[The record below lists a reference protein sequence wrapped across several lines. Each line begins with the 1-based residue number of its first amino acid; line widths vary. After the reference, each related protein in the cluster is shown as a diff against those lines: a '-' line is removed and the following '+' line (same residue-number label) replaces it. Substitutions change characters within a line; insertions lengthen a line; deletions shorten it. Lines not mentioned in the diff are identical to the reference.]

1 MDPLYILT
9 VILSYVVINAICAIV
24 IFLLWR
30 RIHNRFSG
38 SGLWLAGYLTQFTGI
53 ALVLMR
59 NILPGSIAVILG
71 NGLLIT
77 SAILVYIGLEKF
89 VGKSGPQWQ
98 NAFLLMGFLAI
109 HAFFFFI
116 SPSLTARNI
125 NISLALIAVCGQSAW
140 LLFRRVDPDM
150 RPITQGPGLILA
162 GYCLTSLVRIA
173 ADLVVPSGNDF
184 FRSTNFDTLVLVAYQ
199 MLFIALTFTLSL
211 MVNLRLF
218 RDLERDIAIRR
229 KVEEALRE
237 SEEKFSKA
245 FHSSPEAILISHARD
260 GYLLEV
266 NDSFCRLSGYSREE
280 ALSNSS
286 IPHSLWANP
295 QDEEECFALLQK
307 DHRVRN
313 LEYDFR
319 TKSGGLLHCL
329 YSGEIIHLAGDAYI
343 LSVVSDIT
351 GRKQAEEVLRRSEA
365 NFRGIFENSPEGL
378 FIIDVLDKGKFRI
391 RESNR
396 TQEKISGISQ
406 RLLDGKFLEEVFPA
420 DTAQAMRA
428 SCLRCV
434 EQGMPISMEE
444 GLDLP
449 AGRKYVHTT
458 LAPVRDDAG
467 RIYRIIGSTLDISE
481 RKWAEETLRMR
492 LNLWEY
498 AAQHTVDE
506 LMQKALDEI
515 EGITGSPISFY
526 HFVME
531 DEASLS
537 LQAWSTRTQREF
549 CQAEGRGMHYN
560 LDQAGVWADCIR
572 ERKPIIHNDYESLPN
587 RKGMPEGHATVVR
600 ELVVPTFHG
609 GRMVSVL
616 GIGNKPSPYDEQDA
630 ELLSSIA
637 DIVWVIVD
645 HKRTEEEI
653 HQLQAQLEQ
662 MAVHDSLTGLY
673 NRYYLDVTLK
683 RELARAARE
692 KYPVSFIMIDID
704 RFKRVNDTFGHKAGD
719 AVLQSLASLLLENSR
734 ASDIIF
740 RIGGEEFLAVLPKVK
755 VDLALQIAEKWRKN
769 FLDSTLL
776 LGYGGVKATISCG
789 VAAFPRHGTTGTDL
803 IASADE
809 ALYQAK
815 AAGRNQSAIWKHVN
829 PKPKPS
835 AEVKIPKS

>member
-1 MDPLYILT
+1 MDPIYVIT
-9 VILSYVVINAICAIV
+9 VILSCIVINAICAIV
-24 IFLLWR
+24 SYLLWR
-30 RIHNRFSG
+30 RIHKRFSG
-38 SGLWLAGYLTQFTGI
+38 SGLWLAGYLAQFAGVSLILLRT
-53 ALVLMR
+53 
-59 NILPGSIAVILG
+59 ILPESIAVILG

-77 SAILVYIGLEKF
+77 SAILLYIGLERF
-89 VGKSGPQWQ
+89 VGKPGPQLQ
-98 NAFLLMGFLAI
+98 NAFLLAAFLAV
-109 HAFFFFI
+109 HAYFLFVT
-116 SPSLTARNI
+116 PSLAARNI
-125 NISLALIAVCGQSAW
+125 NLSLALIAIYGQSAW
-140 LLFRRVDPDM
+140 LLFRRVDPEM
-150 RPITQGPGLILA
+150 RPITQGPGFIFT
-162 GYCLTSLVRIA
+162 GYCLVGLIRIA
-173 ADLVVPSGNDF
+173 ADIAVPSGNDF
-184 FRSTNFDTLVLVAYQ
+184 FHSTNFDTLVLITYQ

-218 RDLERDIAIRR
+218 RDLERDIVIRR
-229 KVEEALRE
+229 EVEEALRE

-245 FHSSPEAILISHARD
+245 FHSSPDAILISHTRD
-260 GYLLEV
+260 GHLLEA

-280 ALSNSS
+280 ALANSS
-286 IPHSLWANP
+286 IPQALWANP

-319 TKSGGLLHCL
+319 TKSGGILHCL
-329 YSGEIIHLAGDAYI
+329 YSGEIIHLAGEAYI

-351 GRKQAEEVLRRSEA
+351 ERKEAEKILRRSEA
-365 NFRGIFENSPEGL
+365 NFREVFENSAQGIFL
-378 FIIDVLDKGKFRI
+378 LDVLEDGKFRI
-391 RESNR
+391 RESNQALQK
-396 TQEKISGISQ
+396 TSGAP
-406 RLLDGKFLEEVFPA
+406 GKSVEGKLLEEAFPA
-420 DTAQAMRA
+420 EEAQAMHAICIR
-428 SCLRCV
+428 CLETGTV
-434 EQGMPISMEE
+434 ISLEQGF
-444 GLDLP
+444 GLP
-449 AGRKYVHTT
+449 AGRKFIHTT
-458 LAPVRDDAG
+458 LAPVRDESG
-467 RIYRIIGSTLDISE
+467 RIYRIIGSTLDITE
-481 RKWAEETLRMR
+481 RKWAEETLRLR
-492 LNLWEY
+492 LTLWEY

-587 RKGMPEGHATVVR
+587 RKGMPEGHAKVVR

-616 GIGNKPSPYDEQDA
+616 GIGNKPSPYNEQDA
-630 ELLSSIA
+630 DLLSSIA

-673 NRYYLDVTLK
+673 NRHYLDVTLK

-755 VDLALQIAEKWRKN
+755 ADLALQIAEKWRKN
-769 FLDSTLL
+769 FLESTLL

-789 VAAFPRHGTTGTDL
+789 VAAFPRHGTTGADL

-815 AAGRNQSAIWKHVN
+815 AAGRNQSAIRKHV
-829 PKPKPS
+829 KP
-835 AEVKIPKS
+835 